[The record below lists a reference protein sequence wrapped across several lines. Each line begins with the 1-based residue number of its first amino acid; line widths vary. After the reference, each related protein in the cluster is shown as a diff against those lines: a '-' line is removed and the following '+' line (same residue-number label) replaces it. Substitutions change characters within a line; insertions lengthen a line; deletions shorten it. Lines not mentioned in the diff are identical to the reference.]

1 MAFRAHIDPDP
12 IQSDGQRSAQRRSLL
27 LETSGVLPGK
37 VDANVTVHN
46 ISAAGLLLET
56 SIALDVGDGLAI
68 DLPQAG
74 QVDAVVVWASD
85 RLYGCAFERAL
96 GRGALAA
103 TQLRAGA
110 SPIVRTQHNDSPRAE
125 PLGIKL
131 NRLRR
136 ERGLTLADVAS
147 VLGVSKPTVWA
158 WEKSKARPVPERM
171 PEIAAALGVSV
182 QELGEAAPATE
193 ASAVTEECRIRIA
206 TAHGT
211 SPRNVRIMIEL

>member
-1 MAFRAHIDPDP
+1 MALKAHIDPDP
-12 IQSDGQRSAQRRSLL
+12 IQGDSQRRAQRRSLL
-27 LETSGVLPGK
+27 LETSGVLPGR
-37 VDANVTVHN
+37 VEANVTVHN

-74 QVDAVVVWASD
+74 QVDAVVVWSSH

-96 GRGALAA
+96 GPGALAA
-103 TQLRAGA
+103 TQLRADA
-110 SPIVRTQHNDSPRAE
+110 SPLARALPGGSTDAE

-136 ERGLTLADVAS
+136 ERGLTLAHVAS

-158 WEKSKARPVPERM
+158 WEKSKARPVPDRM
-171 PEIAAALGVSV
+171 PDIAAALGVSV

-193 ASAVTEECRIRIA
+193 ASAVTEECRVRIA
-206 TAHGT
+206 TVHGT
-211 SPRNVRIMIEL
+211 SPRNVRIMIEV